1 MEKTTRYLQ
10 IIQNLIGFRTVKITL
25 SFLLACLWL
34 VPGPSFAA
42 AIDLSD
48 IPIFTR
54 IVPPPSNIML
64 VLDDSGSMNFDIL
77 VREGYDGSFPNPA
90 NSPGQRGFCYLF
102 DDLGDNVYR
111 AYSLPSWY
119 AGSEGRKYWK
129 SQWHAVNVMYY
140 NPNVTYLAWP
150 SYGSTI
156 FTNADKDKPKSH
168 PAINNGCLIDLQG
181 TSFTID
187 GVNVPHSHY
196 FCHSSITNKA
206 YLVVLDKA
214 SSSIKH
220 YAVMVTGSGLA
231 EKVSALSLD
240 NAPPSDVITGRTYE
254 EERQNFANWFTY
266 HRRREFIAK
275 SAIANIILTLA
286 DVRVG
291 IYGINRRIV
300 SPLEPI
306 KVTQGVSIVDATSVL
321 LDKLYPY
328 QSEGGTPLKEG
339 LDTVGRYY
347 KENSG
352 ILGGT
357 SGPKPYGDQG
367 PGAACQQS
375 FTVIITDGYYSDL
388 SHKPSDI
395 GNADGDNGE
404 PYADRY
410 SGSLADLAMYY
421 YENDLSALPN
431 LVPASRFDRATHQHM
446 ATYAVA
452 FGVSGSLNPADY
464 NTSFCHKSTGEVVSW
479 PEVTTDR
486 SPQTIDDLWH
496 ATVNG
501 RGKFLNANNP
511 QELAKALNDLMEAIS
526 EILIGSASSLTV
538 NGDFLYGK
546 IHSNTY
552 VYQGSYGNKDN
563 EWCGDVRAF
572 RLDPVTGDIINNPIK
587 WSASQKLEAREW
599 DQRIIATFSGT
610 RGIPFIEG
618 SLSDNQR
625 NSLSADPGNKVKYLR
640 GGNVRGYRSRSQKLG
655 DIVNSAPVFEDGV
668 IYCGANDGMLHAFDA
683 ESGEELFAYVPN
695 LVFAN
700 LKLLTDPAYSHKFY
714 VDLTPSIKKGAGIL
728 GGSAQK
734 TLLVGGLRKGG
745 KGYFALDIT
754 GAKNISSETDLAGRA
769 LWEFPKTTDPEM
781 GYSFS
786 KPLTVKSNSST
797 YPWVVIFGNGYKSDS
812 GKSSLYIVSPS
823 TGDLIKKIEAD
834 PGPENGLSS
843 PVAIDVTYDGL
854 VDFVY
859 AGDLQGKLW
868 KFDLSSKNTDLWQVA
883 YSRDMVPQPLFQA
896 KGPAGSTQPITIR
909 PDVMYHP
916 DKHGFIVC
924 FGTGKYLG
932 ESDYNDNSVQSIYGI
947 WDYGDRVYTLKGK
960 KWSDDDNKEY
970 IGGFNRGS
978 STQLSNQPVKVK
990 LLQQQQKVY
999 PVRSGGIDYRFRL
1012 LGSSKPAWETTPD
1025 SDDANRQK
1033 PDPSAATDNDVG
1045 YYFDLN
1051 TGERVISDVIIRGG
1065 NLLAIGFTPSI
1076 DPCGPGGNSI
1086 FMELNAFTGG
1096 TAGST
1101 LFDITGDRQVNEKD
1115 LLKIDVD
1122 GDGTNEELA
1131 PSGIEFMGNIQPPVI
1146 LRIGNNENN
1155 PLEKKYMSSST
1166 GRIEQLTEKGAKLG
1180 VTYWMEIHY

>member
-1 MEKTTRYLQ
+1 MHAPT
-10 IIQNLIGFRTVKITL
+10 
-25 SFLLACLWL
+25 
-34 VPGPSFAA
+34 AA
-42 AIDLSD
+42 TAIDISD
-48 IPIFTR
+48 IPVFTR
-54 IVPPPSNIML
+54 IVPPPANIML

-102 DDLGDNVYR
+102 DDLGDNVYGSS
-111 AYSLPSWY
+111 SLPSWY

-140 NPNVTYLAWP
+140 NPRVTYRPWP
-150 SYGSTI
+150 SYGSTT
-156 FTNADKDKPKSH
+156 FRNADKDKPKSH
-168 PAINNGCLIDLQG
+168 PAVNNGSLMDLQG
-181 TSFTID
+181 TSFTLD

-196 FCHSSITNKA
+196 FCLSSIAKKV

-214 SSSIKH
+214 SSSIR
-220 YAVMVTGSGLA
+220 YYSVMVTGSGLA
-231 EKVSALSLD
+231 EKASALSQD
-240 NAPPSDVITGRTYE
+240 GAPPSDVITGRTYE

-275 SAIANIILTLA
+275 SAIANVIQTLA

-306 KVTQGVSIVDATSVL
+306 RVTRGASVVDNTGVL

-347 KENSG
+347 KENTG
-352 ILGGT
+352 ALGGS

-375 FTVIITDGYYSDL
+375 FAVVITDGYYTDL
-388 SHKPSDI
+388 SHKPPDI
-395 GNADGDNGE
+395 GNADGDDGE

-410 SGSLADLAMYY
+410 SGSLADLAMHY
-421 YENDLSALPN
+421 YETDLSALPD

-452 FGVSGSLNPADY
+452 FGISGSLNPADY
-464 NTSFCHKSTGEVVSW
+464 DDFLGHKRTGQMVSW
-479 PEVTTDR
+479 PEVTADR

-501 RGKFLNANNP
+501 RGKFLSASNP
-511 QELAKALNDLMEAIS
+511 QELSSALNDLMDAIS
-526 EILIGSASSLTV
+526 EILVGSASPVTV
-538 NGDFLYGK
+538 NADSLYGK
-546 IHSNTY
+546 IHSSTY
-552 VYQGSYGNKDN
+552 VYQASYGIKDN
-563 EWCGDVRAF
+563 EWSGDVRAF
-572 RLDPVTGDIINNPIK
+572 RIDPVTGDIVINPVK
-587 WSASQKLEAREW
+587 WSAGQKLADKEW
-599 DQRIIATFSGT
+599 DQRFIATFSGSC
-610 RGIPFIEG
+610 GIPFIEG
-618 SLSDNQR
+618 SLTDRQR
-625 NSLSADPGNKVKYLR
+625 NALGADPANKVKYVR
-640 GGNVRGYRSRSQKLG
+640 GGSVSGFRSRSQKLG

-695 LVFAN
+695 LVFEN
-700 LKLLTDPAYSHKFY
+700 LKSLTDPAYSHQYF
-714 VDLTPSIKKGAGIL
+714 VDLTPSIKKGVGIL

-754 GAKNISSETDLAGRA
+754 AAKNISSETDVAGRA
-769 LWEFPKTTDPEM
+769 LWEFPKVTDPDL

-786 KPLTVKSNSST
+786 KPVTVKSNSST
-797 YPWVVIFGNGYKSDS
+797 HPWVVIFGNGYSSDS
-812 GKSSLYIVSPS
+812 GKSALYIVSPS
-823 TGDLIKKIEAD
+823 SGDLIKKIDAHA
-834 PGPENGLSS
+834 GPENGLSS
-843 PVAIDVTYDGL
+843 PVAIDATDDGR

-859 AGDLQGKLW
+859 AGDLRGNLW
-868 KFDLSSKNTDLWQVA
+868 KFDLSSPNPDLWQVA
-883 YSRDMVPQPLFQA
+883 YIRDMIPQPLFQA
-896 KGPAGSTQPITIR
+896 KGPSGSNQPITAR
-909 PDVMYHP
+909 PDVMHHP

-932 ESDYNDNSVQSIYGI
+932 ESDFNDNSVQSIYGI
-947 WDYGDRVYTLKGK
+947 WDYGDRVYSLKNK
-960 KWSDDDNKEY
+960 KWSEDDNKEFL
-970 IGGFNRGS
+970 GGFDRGS
-978 STQLSNQPVKVK
+978 FPQLTNQPAKVK

-999 PVRSGGIDYRFRL
+999 PVRSAGIDRRVRL
-1012 LGSSKPAWETTPD
+1012 LSRSKPIWVTTSD
-1025 SDDANRQK
+1025 SDNANRQE
-1033 PDPSAATDNDVG
+1033 PDPSAATDNHAG

-1051 TGERVISDVIIRGG
+1051 TGERVISDVVIRGG
-1065 NLLAIGFTPSI
+1065 NLLVIGFTPST

-1096 TAGST
+1096 TAGSS
-1101 LFDITGDRQVNEKD
+1101 LFDITGDRQINEKD
-1115 LLKIDVD
+1115 LVKIDTD
-1122 GDGTNEELA
+1122 GDGTPEALA
-1131 PSGIEFMGNIQPPVI
+1131 PSGIELMGNIQPPAI
-1146 LRIGNNENN
+1146 LRMGNNEDN

-1166 GRIEQLTEKGAKLG
+1166 GRIEQLTEKGVKLG